1 MNHRAFGL
9 AASLAV
15 LVLAACASST
25 TAINPSNTPSA
36 QASSSPSAQASA
48 SATALDPCQVV
59 TQSEASQ
66 LAGTT
71 YAAGML
77 DTTTAGSQICWY
89 GFQTTNVFEVI
100 VAQAPDAATA
110 QSMWDQE
117 KGKVQSSLQ
126 KSINSGTTLNLN
138 VNDTSI
144 TGADRA
150 ATGSFSYSGNGHTI
164 AGSAVYLL
172 KGAVFVAFANLAADH
187 AVATASAL
195 ETEAQIALGR
205 VP

>member
-1 MNHRAFGL
+1 MKHKGFGL
-9 AASLAV
+9 AASVAV
-15 LVLAACASST
+15 LVLTACTSSST
-25 TAINPSNTPSA
+25 ANNTNNTPSA
-36 QASSSPSAQASA
+36 QASSSPSSQASA
-48 SATALDPCQVV
+48 SATTLDPCQVV

-71 YAAGML
+71 YGAGTL
-77 DTTTAGSQICWY
+77 DTTQGGGKICWY
-89 GFQTTNVFEVI
+89 GAQTTNVFEVV
-100 VAQAPDAATA
+100 VAQAADAATA

-117 KGKVQSSLQ
+117 KSKVASSLQ

-138 VNDTSI
+138 VTDTSI
-144 TGADRA
+144 SGADRA

-172 KGAVFVAFANLAADH
+172 KGAVFLAFGQVAADH
-187 AVATASAL
+187 AVAGTSAL
-195 ETEAQIALGR
+195 ETEAQTALGR